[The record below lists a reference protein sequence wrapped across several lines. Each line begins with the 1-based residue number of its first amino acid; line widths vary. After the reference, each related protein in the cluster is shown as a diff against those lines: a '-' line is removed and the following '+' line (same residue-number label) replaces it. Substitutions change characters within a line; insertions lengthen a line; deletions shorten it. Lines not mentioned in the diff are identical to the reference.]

1 MRKEVVIFLILILAV
16 SAGAFAQSISENDIG
31 QNVEDYIKGFIKNDG
46 IKSEHVNKIKKID
59 PNQLPAEVDIQEIS
73 DNYVGIY
80 EVNYSTGN
88 ESKKVFVV
96 TYSSDNL
103 DSKTEIKNI
112 QYLSFGISGSI
123 NSSTYLESSVGVK
136 TSGEVG
142 YVMMRSGSITG
153 ISTSLEIYSGDGELE
168 IRVYK
173 NGKDTGFNN
182 LISSDGK
189 RKVDYDLQSEEI
201 VNYNAGDVISVYVY
215 QNGELNWGNVVTLIE
230 STS

>member
-142 YVMMRSGSITG
+142 YVMMSGSITG

>member
-1 MRKEVVIFLILILAV
+1 MVIFLILILAV